1 MNVNVRKL
9 MLSLLPL
16 SLRKSKVLNAFIV
29 SVSSS
34 LNTSKSSLD
43 AYIEKTNLYAHVTPQ
58 VYSLENILNRVINPP
73 FPIRIVDGELVL
85 PFYYRQNQ
93 NEMQYFGNIHY
104 ADTYSSIYDFI
115 VKVPASLTS
124 NQIDVIKAI
133 ITKYKIPSKKF
144 NIELI

>member
-29 SVSSS
+29 SISAS

-43 AYIEKTNLYAHVTPQ
+43 AYIEKTNWYAHVTPQ
-58 VYSLENILNRVINPP
+58 VFSLENILNKVINPP
-73 FPIRIVDGELVL
+73 FPIQIFDGELVL

-93 NEMQYFGNIHY
+93 NEMQYYGNIHY

-124 NQIDVIKAI
+124 SQIDVIKAI
-133 ITKYKIPSKKF
+133 ITKYKLPSKKF